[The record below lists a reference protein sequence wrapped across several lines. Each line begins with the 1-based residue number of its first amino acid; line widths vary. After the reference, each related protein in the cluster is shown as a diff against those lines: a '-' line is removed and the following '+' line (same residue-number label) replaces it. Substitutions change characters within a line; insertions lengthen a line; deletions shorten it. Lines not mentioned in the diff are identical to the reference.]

1 MKSYYLSA
9 MGFVFGKKNYI
20 ILGIGLVILMIGYLL
35 MSGGAATSAEEFNAE
50 ELFSTRRI
58 TVAPIVVL
66 IGYIVVG
73 VAIMYREK
81 KSQDVVKA
89 EESNISKKR

>member
-1 MKSYYLSA
+1 

-20 ILGIGLVILMIGYLL
+20 LLGIGLAILFVGYML

-50 ELFSTRRI
+50 ELFSARRI
-58 TVAPIVVL
+58 TLAPIVVL
-66 IGYIVVG
+66 SGYLVVG
-73 VAIMYREK
+73 IAIMYRDK
-81 KSQDVVKA
+81 KSNDLAKS

>member
-35 MSGGAATSAEEFNAE
+35 MSGGAATSAEEFNAD

-81 KSQDVVKA
+81 K
-89 EESNISKKR
+89 R

>member
-20 ILGIGLVILMIGYLL
+20 LLGIGLAILFVGYTL

-50 ELFSTRRI
+50 ELFSARRI
-58 TVAPIVVL
+58 TLAPIVVL
-66 IGYIVVG
+66 SGYLVVG
-73 VAIMYREK
+73 IAIMYRDK
-81 KSQDVVKA
+81 KSNDLAKS

>member
-9 MGFVFGKKNYI
+9 MGFAFGKKNYI

-35 MSGGAATSAEEFNAE
+35 MSGGAATSADEFNAA

-58 TVAPIVVL
+58 NVAPTVVL

-73 VAIMYREK
+73 VAIMYRD
-81 KSQDVVKA
+81 KSGSLTQKNDA
-89 EESNISKKR
+89 DISKKR

>member
-50 ELFSTRRI
+50 ELFSSRRI

-73 VAIMYREK
+73 IAIMYREK
-81 KSQDVVKA
+81 KSHDVVKA

>member
-20 ILGIGLVILMIGYLL
+20 ILGIGLGILMIGYLL

-81 KSQDVVKA
+81 KSRDVVKA